1 MTNIELQ
8 TLQALGF
15 DMKKLSRCAKN
26 VVATPYTGSAS
37 TKNFK
42 VDVPGDAAI
51 LLGCVV
57 TGGNDADQHSL
68 KVNNETVYSSVPKRL
83 FDPAENTIKPLGYF
97 DVMRKLNEGGDSV
110 QLTVTS
116 AAGTDFVLTVYYLTI
131 YQSGLKR

>member
-1 MTNIELQ
+1 MTALELQ

-26 VVATPYTGSAS
+26 IVGQAFTGSAS

-42 VDVPGDAAI
+42 VDVPGDAAV

-57 TGGNDADQHSL
+57 TGGDDTDQHTL

-83 FDPAENTIKPLGYF
+83 FDPAENTIKPLGYY

-116 AAGTDFVLTVYYLTI
+116 GTGTDFQLTVYYLTI